1 MTSDIKKKLPTFLVL
16 LGCSLLVLGMILISL
31 LYKDMNT
38 ALDISEPIVVDIT
51 PGTAFSAITSDFTAR
66 EIIKNPVSFSV
77 WARLT
82 GIADRVQ
89 AGKYEIDG
97 NLSQLTLLDKLVNGD
112 VIQYQVTIV
121 EGWTLQQALQ
131 ALWQSEGV
139 RITLAEKTPA
149 EIAVAVG
156 VDYNNSEGL
165 FFPDTYNYSAGSSDL
180 LLLQRANERM
190 GQVLDQAWESR
201 LGALPYTTAYD
212 ALIMASIV
220 EKETAVASERE
231 AIAGVFVRR
240 LEQGMRLQSDPTVI
254 YGLGTDFDGNLTR
267 ENLQTI
273 TDYNTYRVAG
283 LPPTPIAL
291 PGRASIEASL
301 NPAPGDALY
310 FVARGDGSHY
320 FSATLEEHNEA
331 VRRFQQGGGN

>member
-1 MTSDIKKKLPTFLVL
+1 MTIDIKKKLPTFLVL